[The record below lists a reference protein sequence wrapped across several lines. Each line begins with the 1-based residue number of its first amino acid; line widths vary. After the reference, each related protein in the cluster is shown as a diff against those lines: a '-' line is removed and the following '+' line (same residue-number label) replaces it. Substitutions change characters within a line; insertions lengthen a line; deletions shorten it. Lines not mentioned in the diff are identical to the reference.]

1 MRGQTTLDFT
11 IGVAVFI
18 AVLLF
23 AFTFVPGILEPFE
36 IRGEEEPAV
45 SDRVA
50 NTLST
55 DMLGSPEEPNVLD
68 RYCTVAFYNSS
79 LDSSECSFDN
89 SEDVQQRLNLS
100 NFQQVNV
107 SIINSSDGNTPYC
120 WTSGSSEPSVES
132 GSSSCTSGTD
142 IFELGDDPSTADTTI
157 TARRTVYI
165 GGEVATLRVVVW

>member
-11 IGVAVFI
+11 IGIALFI

-23 AFTFVPGILEPFE
+23 AFTFVPGILEPFD

-68 RYCTVAFYNSS
+68 RYCTVAFYNVS
-79 LDSSECSFDN
+79 LDSTECSFDN
-89 SEDVQQRLNLS
+89 SESPQQRLNLS

-107 SIINSSDGNTPYC
+107 SIINSSDGNAPYC

-132 GSSSCTSGTD
+132 SGCGSNDDVFKIGN
-142 IFELGDDPSTADTTI
+142 DPSTAQTTI